1 MPACKKSSKA
11 VVLTPLEPS
20 DDEAMAAAKKAR
32 SGDVQSFADIQIED
46 LKLKD
51 TGKKQKDSED
61 SLVVLPLESFNLTPS
76 GWLSTK
82 FGFDLNNKFGKPSFL
97 GGEKTDKASE
107 SLSMRIL
114 LDEETTAFFKR
125 LDEQVSQE
133 YQKIRKVQWQPI
145 VTEDLIFGGSSS
157 VKVFVVLAGN
167 PLTKLTVVA
176 NEKVDRGEG
185 WAFLKDYLDK
195 MVNFYNA
202 EVKVC
207 VRPRSIW
214 HVDGKAGLSL
224 AATRLVLRAHAKVE
238 NDPFGDD
245 AELLA

>member
-1 MPACKKSSKA
+1 MTVCRKISE
-11 VVLTPLEPS
+11 VFLTPLEPS
-20 DDEAMAAAKKAR
+20 DAEAMAAAKKAR
-32 SGDVQSFADIQIED
+32 SADVQSFLDIQIED

-51 TGKKQKDSED
+51 TGKKQKNSED
-61 SLVVLPLESFNLTPS
+61 SLIVLPLESFNLTPS

-82 FGFDLNNKFGKPSFL
+82 FGFDLNPKFGKPSFL

-107 SLSMRIL
+107 SLAMRIL

-133 YQKIRKVQWQPI
+133 YQKIREVHWQPL
-145 VTEDLIFGGSSS
+145 VTDDLLFGGSSN
-157 VKVFVVLAGN
+157 VKVFVVLAGS

-185 WAFLKDYLDK
+185 WPFLKDYLDK

-202 EVKVC
+202 EVKIC
-207 VRPRSIW
+207 VRPKSIW
-214 HVDGKAGLSL
+214 HFNGKTGLCL
-224 AATRLVLRAHAKVE
+224 AATRLVLRARAKVE

>member
-1 MPACKKSSKA
+1 MTVCRKISE
-11 VVLTPLEPS
+11 VFLTPLEPS
-20 DDEAMAAAKKAR
+20 DAEAMAAAKKAR
-32 SGDVQSFADIQIED
+32 SADVQSFRDIQIED

-61 SLVVLPLESFNLTPS
+61 SLIVLPLESFNLTPS

-82 FGFDLNNKFGKPSFL
+82 FGFDLNPKFGKPSIL

-107 SLSMRIL
+107 SLAMRIL

-133 YQKIRKVQWQPI
+133 YQKIREVHWQPL
-145 VTEDLIFGGSSS
+145 VTDDLLFGGSSN
-157 VKVFVVLAGN
+157 VKVFVVLTGS

-176 NEKVDRGEG
+176 DEKVDRGEG
-185 WAFLKDYLDK
+185 WPFLKDCLDK

-202 EVKVC
+202 EVKIC
-207 VRPRSIW
+207 VRPKSIW
-214 HVDGKAGLSL
+214 HVNGKTGLSL
-224 AATRLVLRAHAKVE
+224 VATRLVLRARAKVE
-238 NDPFGDD
+238 NDPFGNDD
-245 AELLA
+245 ELLA